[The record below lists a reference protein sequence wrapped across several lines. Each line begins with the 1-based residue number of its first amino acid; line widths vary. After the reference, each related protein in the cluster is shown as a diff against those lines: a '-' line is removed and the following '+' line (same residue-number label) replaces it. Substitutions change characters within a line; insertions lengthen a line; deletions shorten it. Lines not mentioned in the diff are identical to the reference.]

1 MTMLDIFARYI
12 VTHISYT
19 MSLLASFLSLYSRE
33 PAYFQRMVEFFLHAR
48 FKAVRPFLEGKER
61 EESMFFTVEGELVD
75 VRDNRRRF
83 ATFTDWYN
91 AVFGTAYTRSETE
104 IFQKIYVTR
113 RVTLMDILQ
122 TVGKKEHDEFLDIKY
137 LSSLAYGYIQRR
149 MRARFI
155 AFKWDK
161 KQTATVEWDGRK
173 YYVSH
178 TNTTTDMGFSVVR
191 FLHTICGEES
201 AIHGLYCCLEDGSK
215 VLLNEEVEEVA
226 AVAAEET
233 KTKPLLP
240 TPPSESPAIAE
251 LKKQMEDLK
260 THVQLLHTDLRILA
274 PLQIADREKNAKEVE
289 ELRAQNAA
297 LVAEMEALKAH
308 HAVLFGHYQHLSAI
322 VSQVMQRVGLYYAP
336 CIENGQ

>member
-1 MTMLDIFARYI
+1 
-12 VTHISYT
+12 

-91 AVFGTAYTRSETE
+91 SVFGTAYTRSDTE

-113 RVTLMDILQ
+113 RVTLLDILH
-122 TVGKKEHDEFLDIKY
+122 TVGKKERDEFLDSKY

-161 KQTATVEWDGRK
+161 KQTVTVEWDGRK

-215 VLLNEEVEEVA
+215 ILLNEEVDTVA
-226 AVAAEET
+226 AVAAVAAAEKT
-233 KTKPLLP
+233 NTKPLLP
-240 TPPSESPAIAE
+240 TPPSECLEVTE

-289 ELRAQNAA
+289 ELRAKNAA
-297 LVAEMEALKAH
+297 LVAEMDALKAH
-308 HAVLFGHYQHLSAI
+308 QAVLFGHYQHLSAI
-322 VSQVMQRVGLYYAP
+322 VGQVMQRVGLYYVP
-336 CIENGQ
+336 Q